1 MVQLVVGSASFEEGH
16 RKRLA
21 SPAAR
26 PQVLRTDVRLSA
38 EEFPRIATVQD
49 PIEAFNDRA
58 QFERSLD
65 VIAEGAGATLRPGR
79 VGRP

>member
-26 PQVLRTDVRLSA
+26 PQVLRT